1 MQAGRKKDIDSE
13 TLNDLQGQRAT
24 TCQSCPQKASTEIQ
38 PQPHRLHPH
47 PSTNHKEG
55 PKPSQAEEN

>member
-1 MQAGRKKDIDSE
+1 MICKVKEPLLVRVA
-13 TLNDLQGQRAT
+13 
-24 TCQSCPQKASTEIQ
+24 PQKASTEIQ
-38 PQPHRLHPH
+38 PQPHCLHPH